1 MGYYTNYD
9 ISDNSEEVI
18 NAIEEKSD
26 YSSWYQGEIQSVKWY
41 RWKEDVAEV
50 SKSFP
55 EEVITV
61 GGEGEESVDIWKAY
75 FLDGKCQ
82 YEQAKLSFEEFDKN
96 KLEEV

>member
-1 MGYYTNYD
+1 MGYYTDYD
-9 ISDNSEEVI
+9 IGGNNEEVI
-18 NAIEEKSD
+18 NAIEEESG
-26 YSSWYQGEIQSVKWY
+26 YTSWCSGNLYGAKWY
-41 RWKEDVAEV
+41 NWKVDVAKV

-61 GGEGEESVDIWKAY
+61 KGEGEESGDIWKAY

-82 YEQAKLSFEEFDKN
+82 YTKAKLCFEEFDKN